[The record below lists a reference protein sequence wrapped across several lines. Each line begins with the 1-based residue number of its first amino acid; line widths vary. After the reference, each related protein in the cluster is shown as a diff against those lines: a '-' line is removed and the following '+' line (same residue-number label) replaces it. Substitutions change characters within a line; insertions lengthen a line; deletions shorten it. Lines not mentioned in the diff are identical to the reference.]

1 MKDLTLIRLH
11 ELLHYDPRTGRFTWR
26 VYRSQRAVAGS
37 FAGRVNGATGYIE
50 IQVDG
55 RRYLG
60 HRLAW
65 FYMNGEHALNQIDHR
80 NEVKTDNRIAN
91 LRLATRGQNKR
102 NVGITKAN
110 RSGVKGVYKRGNK
123 WLAQSQMD
131 GKKYRLGNF
140 DTLEDAAKA
149 YASFCK
155 KAYGDFYHHGS
166 EHQDDNKSQ

>member
-1 MKDLTLIRLH
+1 MRELTLLRLK
-11 ELLHYDPRTGRFTWR
+11 ELLHYDPLTGLFIWR
-26 VYRSQRAVAGS
+26 VYRSHRAITGS
-37 FAGRVNGATGYIE
+37 VAGRVNGATGYIE

-55 RRYLG
+55 RRYLA

-65 FYMNGEHALNQIDHR
+65 FYVNGKHALNQIDHK

-140 DTLEDAAKA
+140 DTLEEAAAA
-149 YASFCK
+149 YDSFCK
-155 KAYGDFYHHGS
+155 KAYGDFYHHG
-166 EHQDDNKSQ
+166 